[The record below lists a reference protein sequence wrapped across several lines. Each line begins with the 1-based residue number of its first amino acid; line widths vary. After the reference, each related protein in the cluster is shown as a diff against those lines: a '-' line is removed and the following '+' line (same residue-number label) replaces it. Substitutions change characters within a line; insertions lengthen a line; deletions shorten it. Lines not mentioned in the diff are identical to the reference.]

1 MRGAR
6 AREPEAARG
15 ERGQAT
21 VELVALLPLL
31 VAVALGAGQLLAA
44 GVARELADH
53 AAEAGAVALL
63 QGGDPEEAVRA
74 AVPGW
79 ARERLEVAV
88 RDRAVV
94 VALRPPLAFPALAD
108 DLTARAT
115 AHAAP
120 GGAS

>member
-1 MRGAR
+1 M
-6 AREPEAARG
+6 RG

-21 VELVALLPLL
+21 VELVGLLPIV
-31 VAVALGAGQLLAA
+31 VAVALGVGQLLAA

-63 QGGDPEEAVRA
+63 QGGDPRDAVRA

-79 ARERLEVAV
+79 ARERLEVAI
-88 RDRAVV
+88 RDRTVV
-94 VALRPPLAFPALAD
+94 VELRPPLALPMLAG

-115 AHAAP
+115 AHA
-120 GGAS
+120 GGGGS